1 MASGCNDNEC
11 TTKEEGKEVV
21 VRGEKKLG
29 KIADFF
35 PNFDLNFL
43 LAQCLQFTS
52 IFKGGKGHFVSF
64 GDQSWP

>member
-1 MASGCNDNEC
+1 MHD
-11 TTKEEGKEVV
+11 EG
-21 VRGEKKLG
+21 RGERGGREGRKKKLG

-43 LAQCLQFTS
+43 LAQCLEFTS